1 MKITANDRAVASNAN
16 EKKVTLAERFNLV
29 KTRVSGLS
37 VTSKSASVKETQGA
51 IIAASKQRI
60 ANYEAKAQRNET
72 DYRELTVEV
81 THAKYNAQLLDLDA
95 AAVKYTID
103 KKINL
108 AGAVNESREYKK
120 RLKSFLEACASK
132 DASKLDKALA
142 KLQAHLKTTKA
153 SMITVDQVATIM
165 EHSTTTQASYFKKF
179 GHLVGVVTAE
189 RSNQVPMTINRDN
202 EVFKDFVSL

>member
-1 MKITANDRAVASNAN
+1 MKITSNDRAVAANSN
-16 EKKVTLAERFNLV
+16 EKKVSLSERFNLV
-29 KTRVSGLS
+29 KTRVAGLS
-37 VTSKSASVKETQGA
+37 VTSKTASIKETQGA

-60 ANYEAKAQRNET
+60 ENYEAKAQRNET

-81 THAKYNAQLLDLDA
+81 THAKYNASLLDLDA
-95 AAVKYTID
+95 KAVKYTID

-108 AGAVNESREYKK
+108 ASAVNESREYKK
-120 RLKSFLEACASK
+120 RLKSFLEACANN

-142 KLQAHLKTTKA
+142 KLQTHLKTSKA
-153 SMITVDQVATIM
+153 STLTVDQVASIM

-179 GHLVGVVTAE
+179 GTILGVVSSE
-189 RSNQVPMTINRDN
+189 RSNQVPMTLNRDN